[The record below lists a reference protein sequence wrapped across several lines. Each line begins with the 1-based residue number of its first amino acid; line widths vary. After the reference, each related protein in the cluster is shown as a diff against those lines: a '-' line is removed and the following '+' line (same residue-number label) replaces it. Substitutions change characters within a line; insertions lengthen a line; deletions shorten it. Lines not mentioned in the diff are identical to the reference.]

1 MLNACMLVNTSLLA
15 LRASGFERGRLHT
28 QFSTLS
34 TIEKISFMRPCS
46 ASVSW
51 ESSRQKISEI
61 EAKPIKWHHFPRAHS
76 FFFPRTVFVR
86 MSAKNIVRMSAQ
98 KPSTYHQP
106 VHSHPSEEREGMWL
120 GDTIRSRLWWYP
132 FALVLSCGWLIC
144 LVLWGDH
151 AFQFVDVIV
160 PVVSIFVLHRPH
172 VLPVCLVCVHTF
184 HHAFVPS
191 SVEPLRHCASDV

>member
-1 MLNACMLVNTSLLA
+1 MHGFLKCDSAARVRALHVFVYSVLNACMLANTSLLV
-15 LRASGFERGRLHT
+15 LRSSGFERGRIYT

-34 TIEKISFMRPCS
+34 TTKKISFMRPCS

-98 KPSTYHQP
+98 NPTSTCHRS
-106 VHSHPSEEREGMWL
+106 SHPPEEREGRGWVAR
-120 GDTIRSRLWWYP
+120 IRSRSWWRP
-132 FALVLSCGWLIC
+132 FAPSFC
-144 LVLWGDH
+144 LVVG
-151 AFQFVDVIV
+151 
-160 PVVSIFVLHRPH
+160 
-172 VLPVCLVCVHTF
+172 
-184 HHAFVPS
+184 
-191 SVEPLRHCASDV
+191 

>member
-1 MLNACMLVNTSLLA
+1 MVQVQVQFTPQGATRLAPHVMYGFLKCNSTVYIYIFFFFLVYSMLNACMLANTSLLV
-15 LRASGFERGRLHT
+15 LRSSGFERGRLYT

-34 TIEKISFMRPCS
+34 TIEKNSFMRPCS

-61 EAKPIKWHHFPRAHS
+61 EAKPIKWHHFLRAHS

-120 GDTIRSRLWWYP
+120 GDTIRSRLWLYP
-132 FALVLSCGWLIC
+132 
-144 LVLWGDH
+144 
-151 AFQFVDVIV
+151 
-160 PVVSIFVLHRPH
+160 
-172 VLPVCLVCVHTF
+172 
-184 HHAFVPS
+184 FVPS
-191 SVEPLRHCASDV
+191 FCLVVG

>member
-1 MLNACMLVNTSLLA
+1 MLNACMLANTSLLV
-15 LRASGFERGRLHT
+15 LRSSGFERGRLYT

-61 EAKPIKWHHFPRAHS
+61 EAKPIKWHHFLRAHS

-106 VHSHPSEEREGMWL
+106 VHSHPPEEREGMWL

-184 HHAFVPS
+184 HHAFAPS
-191 SVEPLRHCASDV
+191 SVAPLRRCASDV

>member
-1 MLNACMLVNTSLLA
+1 MYIYIFFFFVYSMLNACMLANTSLLV
-15 LRASGFERGRLHT
+15 LRSSGFERVRLHT

-61 EAKPIKWHHFPRAHS
+61 EAKPIKWHHFLRAHS

-98 KPSTYHQP
+98 KPSTYHQYIP
-106 VHSHPSEEREGMWL
+106 IRQRRERGCGWV
-120 GDTIRSRLWWYP
+120 TRIRSRLWWYP
-132 FALVLSCGWLIC
+132 FVSSFC
-144 LVLWGDH
+144 LVVGWY
-151 AFQFVDVIV
+151 V
-160 PVVSIFVLHRPH
+160 
-172 VLPVCLVCVHTF
+172 
-184 HHAFVPS
+184 
-191 SVEPLRHCASDV
+191 

>member
-1 MLNACMLVNTSLLA
+1 MLNACMLANTSLLV
-15 LRASGFERGRLHT
+15 LRSSGFERGRLYT

-51 ESSRQKISEI
+51 ESSRQKTSEI
-61 EAKPIKWHHFPRAHS
+61 EAKPIKWHHFLRAHS

-86 MSAKNIVRMSAQ
+86 MSAKNIVQ
-98 KPSTYHQP
+98 YHQP
-106 VHSHPSEEREGMWL
+106 VHSHPPEEREGMWL
-120 GDTIRSRLWWYP
+120 GDTHQKSVVVVPVCI
-132 FALVLSCGWLIC
+132 LVLSCGWLIY

>member
-1 MLNACMLVNTSLLA
+1 MLNACMLANTSLLV
-15 LRASGFERGRLHT
+15 LRSSGFERGRLYT

-34 TIEKISFMRPCS
+34 TIEKFLLCVHALRLYHGNPAVKKYPRSKQNPSNGIIFCEPILFSFP
-46 ASVSW
+46 
-51 ESSRQKISEI
+51 EQFSSGCQPKISSGCQHKNQAPTTSQYI
-61 EAKPIKWHHFPRAHS
+61 PIRQ
-76 FFFPRTVFVR
+76 R
-86 MSAKNIVRMSAQ
+86 
-98 KPSTYHQP
+98 
-106 VHSHPSEEREGMWL
+106 REGMWL

>member
-1 MLNACMLVNTSLLA
+1 MLCVCIMGIQPSKNIRDRSKTHQM
-15 LRASGFERGRLHT
+15 ASF
-28 QFSTLS
+28 
-34 TIEKISFMRPCS
+34 S
-46 ASVSW
+46 AS
-51 ESSRQKISEI
+51 
-61 EAKPIKWHHFPRAHS
+61 P
-76 FFFPRTVFVR
+76 FFFLSQNSFRPDV
-86 MSAKNIVRMSAQ
+86 SQ
-98 KPSTYHQP
+98 KYRPDVSTKTKHLPP

-120 GDTIRSRLWWYP
+120 GDTHQKSVVVVPVCI
-132 FALVLSCGWLIC
+132 LVLSCGWLMC